1 MSGTRLGAVVGM
13 LILALAGGAGVGA
26 QQKPDGVIA
35 TQDSEVSGVQ
45 TDLLSV
51 KRTADN
57 AVEVRWRWRNTTDK
71 RATITGRQGLK
82 EQTYLLDPAN
92 KKKHLAL
99 TDAKGKVVG
108 SSLPGIVTLK
118 AKEEVSAWA
127 RFPAPPPDVD
137 KVTVVITKTPPFEG
151 VTIAK

>member
-1 MSGTRLGAVVGM
+1 MRRKQLAGVVGVM
-13 LILALAGGAGVGA
+13 CLVLAGAAGA
-26 QQKPDGVIA
+26 QQKPAIA

-45 TDLLSV
+45 TDLLEV
-51 KRTADN
+51 KRTSNDT
-57 AVEVRWRWRNTTDK
+57 VEVRWRWRNTTDK
-71 RATITGRQGLK
+71 RVTITGSQGLK
-82 EQTYLLDPAN
+82 EQTYLLDPVN

-108 SSLPGIVTLK
+108 SSLPGSVILK
-118 AKEEVSAWA
+118 AKDEISVWA
-127 RFPAPPPDVD
+127 RFPAPPPDVG